1 MAQYNVSFSCNE
13 CGRLHPTK
21 LFLTLSKDFAAGEK
35 LSQVYRGE
43 PPPPEVIKLFR
54 TPALCPVTRNS
65 VIVDYSDRL
74 HLVVSA

>member
-35 LSQVYRGE
+35 LSQVYRG
-43 PPPPEVIKLFR
+43 
-54 TPALCPVTRNS
+54 
-65 VIVDYSDRL
+65 DRL
-74 HLVVSA
+74 RPKSLNCFGRLPCVPSQETQSSLTIATDCI